1 MKALAIALLL
11 TAAGLAGCGGDGD
24 PRAPARAPTVA
35 TYAATTNTLCSELV
49 GALRRAFED
58 TPADPDA
65 AIARYASDVRDAG
78 RRFAAV
84 TPPRSLARFAAT
96 AARHVEHEAVALRRA
111 ATRSAAGDDAAA
123 LRALGRH
130 GTLLPEPIP
139 AAVLRRAPACGVF
152 GPAAPPAD
160 GVVPASRPMGQG
172 VARNVHM
179 VDVARHA
186 PRL

>member
-11 TAAGLAGCGGDGD
+11 TAAGLAGCGADGD
-24 PRAPARAPTVA
+24 PPAPARAPTVA

-58 TPADPDA
+58 APADAQA
-65 AIARYASDVRDAG
+65 AMTRYASDVRDAG

-84 TPPRSLARFAAT
+84 TPPRSLARFAAA
-96 AARHVEHEAVALRRA
+96 AARHVEREAVVLRRA

-130 GTLLPEPIP
+130 GGLLPEPIP
-139 AAVLRRAPACGVF
+139 AIVLRRAPACGAV
-152 GPAAPPAD
+152 GPAPPP
-160 GVVPASRPMGQG
+160 GETVVAA
-172 VARNVHM
+172 ARSS
-179 VDVARHA
+179 AA
-186 PRL
+186 